1 MKHIPF
7 LLLFV
12 LLIGCTTSPTGYQLP
27 DVTFQHLKPIAVDVS
42 NISYTNKAGNVPRPD
57 DFYLNIPYLAETYI
71 QRRFKASELQNQ
83 NTLAFELETVDVSTV
98 QESSDN
104 DFARFLDVA
113 KHDKYRVLMTLNMVH
128 DDVSRGFTKGQRIN
142 VERVMNIS
150 EHVSLDERERRQ
162 MEGMESLFAQ
172 MDAAI
177 IETFRDEFGIVQL
190 P

>member
-1 MKHIPF
+1 M
-7 LLLFV
+7 
-12 LLIGCTTSPTGYQLP
+12 P
-27 DVTFQHLKPIAVDVS
+27 DVTFQHLKPVSVDVS
-42 NISYTNKAGNVPRPD
+42 NISYVNKAGEVGRPD
-57 DFYLNIPYLAETYI
+57 DFYLNVPYLMEVYI
-71 QRRFKASELQNQ
+71 QRRFKATEFQNQ
-83 NTLAFELETVDVSTV
+83 NTLAFELEKVDISTV

-128 DDVSRGFTKGQRIN
+128 DDVPRGLTKGQRIN
-142 VERVMNIS
+142 VERVMSIS

-177 IETFRDEFGIVQL
+177 IETLRDEFGIVHLQ
-190 P
+190 